1 MRAPHPAR
9 WAVGAWNCS
18 RAAARLADPDTGR
31 DAGAYVLAQVSLRSA
46 PVARTTAFV
55 RTGFANP
62 DLNPI
67 AAALDAGLLIEDP
80 WGPSGPAAVTVGVAS
95 AAIGAPFRRLLE
107 ARGQTA
113 SRREIAIEAD
123 VRWKMRH
130 GLAVQPLVQ
139 HVQAAGGRAGRNAT
153 IAGARVEWSPPAP

>member
-62 DLNPI
+62 
-67 AAALDAGLLIEDP
+67 
-80 WGPSGPAAVTVGVAS
+80 
-95 AAIGAPFRRLLE
+95 AAIRSPRHSAP
-107 ARGQTA
+107 G
-113 SRREIAIEAD
+113 S
-123 VRWKMRH
+123 
-130 GLAVQPLVQ
+130 
-139 HVQAAGGRAGRNAT
+139 
-153 IAGARVEWSPPAP
+153 